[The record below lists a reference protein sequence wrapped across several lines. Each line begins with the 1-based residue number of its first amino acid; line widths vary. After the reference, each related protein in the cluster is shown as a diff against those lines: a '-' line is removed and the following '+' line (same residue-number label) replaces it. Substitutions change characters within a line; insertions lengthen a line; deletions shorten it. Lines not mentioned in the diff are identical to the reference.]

1 MLLLL
6 LYYFPALAF
15 ALPLLYSCPAPFKF
29 LSRTFLAPPR
39 LFLPSSYPLSA
50 LFCFT
55 LLSSAPALFLHC
67 S

>member
-6 LYYFPALAF
+6 LYYFPAPAF

-29 LSRTFLAPPR
+29 LSRTFLAPP
-39 LFLPSSYPLSA
+39 LFLPSSCPLSA

-55 LLSSAPALFLHC
+55 LLSSAPALFLNC